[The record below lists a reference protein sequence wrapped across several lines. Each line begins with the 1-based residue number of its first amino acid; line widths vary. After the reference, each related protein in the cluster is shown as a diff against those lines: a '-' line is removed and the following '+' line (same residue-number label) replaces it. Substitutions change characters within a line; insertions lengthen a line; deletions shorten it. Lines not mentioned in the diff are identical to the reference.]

1 MRWRDRRFALPRIPH
16 SCGASMLKG
25 GQAMSA
31 KTAFVTSAGKG
42 LGHAMVLSLARAG
55 WNVSFTYGESAEEA
69 RQLVEQVQRE
79 GGSAF
84 AIYCDLFDRT
94 SVLQAITAAKAQFA
108 SIDALVHNFGPFVFE
123 RKPLADYDEDMW
135 QRMMHG
141 NLTNFFWLYTEL
153 IHDMRSRRFGR
164 LITVGYDGAGEA
176 RGWRFR
182 AAYAAAKAGLAALT
196 RSVAREERAYGITAN
211 MVCPGD
217 IRGGDKMKMFEDVAG
232 ELTEEGLRPPV
243 GEDIAR
249 AVTWLCHPDSQEV
262 NGTVLEVTGARE
274 ILARDALTTNRAG
287 LQK

>member
-1 MRWRDRRFALPRIPH
+1 
-16 SCGASMLKG
+16 ML
-25 GQAMSA
+25 SR
-31 KTAFVTSAGKG
+31 TAFVTSAGKG
-42 LGHAMVLSLARAG
+42 LGHAMVLALARAG
-55 WNVSFTYGESAEEA
+55 WNVSFTYGGSEEEA
-69 RQLVEQVQRE
+69 KRLEAQITAA
-79 GGSAF
+79 GGAAL
-84 AIYCDLFDRT
+84 AIHCDLFDRA
-94 SVLQAITAAKAQFA
+94 SVLQAVAVAKQRFE

-164 LITVGYDGAGEA
+164 FVTIGYDGAGEA

-196 RSVAREERAYGITAN
+196 RSVAREERTFGITAN

-217 IRGGDKMKMFEDVAG
+217 IRGTDKMKMFDDVTG
-232 ELTEEGLRPPV
+232 QVTEEGLRPAV

-249 AVTWLCHPDSQEV
+249 AVAWLCHADSQEV
-262 NGTVLEVTGARE
+262 NGTVLEITGARE
-274 ILARDALTTNRAG
+274 ILARDTLGGTNRAG
-287 LQK
+287 DRD

>member
-1 MRWRDRRFALPRIPH
+1 
-16 SCGASMLKG
+16 
-25 GQAMSA
+25 MSA

-69 RQLVEQVQRE
+69 RQLVEQVQGE

-84 AIYCDLFDRT
+84 AIHCDLFDRT

-108 SIDALVHNFGPFVFE
+108 SIDALIHNFGPFVFE